1 MVNYIATGLLS
12 IIIVAKLIAL
22 IHYLKGNYSSKV
34 MNLWIP
40 IGDTDDLKRLS
51 KEKQGKLK
59 RIICFSMILDIVLAV
74 VAIIIFPKVDTTI
87 ILLLSLVFYLN
98 GFFLE
103 KYTQKMTA
111 LKGV

>member
-40 IGDTDDLKRLS
+40 IVDTADLKRLS

-59 RIICFSMILDIVLAV
+59 RIICFSLILDIVLAV

-103 KYTQKMTA
+103 KYTQKNTRI
-111 LKGV
+111 KGV